1 MYPVAQA
8 LLDYYRSGRDKTLRF
23 GQYYY
28 IQHINDGQPW
38 PELFYETDTNTA
50 ILMIVK
56 RDQEQEN
63 QYA

>member
-28 IQHINDGQPW
+28 NQHIHDGKAW
-38 PELFYETDTNTA
+38 PELFYEQDTNKA
-50 ILMIVK
+50 IMMIV
-56 RDQEQEN
+56 RGRHGELAE
-63 QYA
+63 Y